1 MKAIYFEYPS
11 EYNEFFEKLSDKLH
25 EINITD
31 NKKYWCRPFQDNTY
45 IKDNNKKMTKLKIS
59 LSPIISEYVITNEK
73 EKEKMDLLIEEMW
86 QELLNEDE
94 IIEDTPKISKLYIN
108 NKLQYDLS
116 PKEDKKIKKL
126 EHWVDVKTWV
136 KGNDLETGLSE
147 QSYFNKNVFYKI
159 NEIIDKL
166 NKEE

>member
-31 NKKYWCRPFQDNTY
+31 NKKYWCRPFQDIYY
-45 IKDNNKKMTKLKIS
+45 IKDNNKKMTKLKIN
-59 LSPIISEYVITNEK
+59 LSPNISEYVITNEK

-94 IIEDTPKISKLYIN
+94 IIE
-108 NKLQYDLS
+108 
-116 PKEDKKIKKL
+116 EDKKIEKISMVN
-126 EHWVDVKTWV
+126 EFESNIVSHNQTR
-136 KGNDLETGLSE
+136 N
-147 QSYFNKNVFYKI
+147 KI
-159 NEIIDKL
+159 NEIIDVI
-166 NKEE
+166 NRGD

>member
-31 NKKYWCRPFQDNTY
+31 NKKYWCRPFQDISY
-45 IKDNNKKMTKLKIS
+45 IKDNNKKMTKLKIN
-59 LSPIISEYVITNEK
+59 LSPNISEYVITNEK
-73 EKEKMDLLIEEMW
+73 EKEKIDLQIEEMW

-94 IIEDTPKISKLYIN
+94 IIE
-108 NKLQYDLS
+108 
-116 PKEDKKIKKL
+116 EDKKIRKIKVNYSPDI
-126 EHWVDVKTWV
+126 EEKI
-136 KGNDLETGLSE
+136 
-147 QSYFNKNVFYKI
+147 FYEDGDNPRHCVLGDAGTELLINKI

-166 NKEE
+166 NEMEKE

>member
-45 IKDNNKKMTKLKIS
+45 IKDNNKKMTKLKIC
-59 LSPIISEYVITNEK
+59 LSPIISEYAITNEK
-73 EKEKMDLLIEEMW
+73 EKEKMDLQIDEMW

-94 IIEDTPKISKLYIN
+94 NI
-108 NKLQYDLS
+108 
-116 PKEDKKIKKL
+116 KEDKKIRKL
-126 EHWVDVKTWV
+126 DFIEENTFSKRQNGMTNEDRRLLDSNFKEL
-136 KGNDLETGLSE
+136 GN
-147 QSYFNKNVFYKI
+147 KI
-159 NEIIDKL
+159 NEIIDVI
-166 NKEE
+166 NKGDSNV